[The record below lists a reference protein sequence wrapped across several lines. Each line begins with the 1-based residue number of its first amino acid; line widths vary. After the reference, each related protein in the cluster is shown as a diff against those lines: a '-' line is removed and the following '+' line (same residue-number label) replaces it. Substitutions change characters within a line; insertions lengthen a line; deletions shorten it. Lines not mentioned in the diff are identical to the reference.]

1 MKSLSKILIPFAV
14 IFVIATAFSITGLI
28 CNSED
33 NYKRETLPE
42 QIPVEQIPVEQTD
55 DTTFIKFDTTESS
68 QNNTEYIPPKDG
80 SSNKYWQGNKHRRL
94 LNDRECYFKDG
105 LRKRKRDGTGKRE
118 GDKQLRKRYGQQRN
132 RRGQR

>member
-1 MKSLSKILIPFAV
+1 MKSLSEILIPFAV
-14 IFVIATAFSITGLI
+14 ICVISTAFSITGLT

-33 NYKRETLPE
+33 NRKTETLP
-42 QIPVEQIPVEQTD
+42 EQIPVEQTD

-105 LRKRKRDGTGKRE
+105 LRKRKRDGTGKRK
-118 GDKQLRKRYGQQRN
+118 GGKQLHKRYGQQKN

>member
-1 MKSLSKILIPFAV
+1 MKSLSKILIPFVV
-14 IFVIATAFSITGLI
+14 IFIIAKAFSIIGLT

-33 NYKRETLPE
+33 NRKRETLPE
-42 QIPVEQIPVEQTD
+42 QIPVEQSD
-55 DTTFIKFDTTESS
+55 DTTFIEFDTTESS

-105 LRKRKRDGTGKRE
+105 LRKRKRDGTGRRE
-118 GDKQLRKRYGQQRN
+118 GGKQLRKKYGQQRN